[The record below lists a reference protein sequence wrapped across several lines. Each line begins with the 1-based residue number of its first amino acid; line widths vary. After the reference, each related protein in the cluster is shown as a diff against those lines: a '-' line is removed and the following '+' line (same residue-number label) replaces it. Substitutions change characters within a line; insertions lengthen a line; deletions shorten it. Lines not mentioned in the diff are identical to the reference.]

1 MSAVTQQV
9 PLYRVSVLAT
19 GFARMWRAWRVLL
32 PVVIV
37 NALVQGILLL
47 PGALPYLTVTFVL
60 TALLS
65 FVVLVASFGL
75 IAAAMLQ
82 AVQGPVSAGAAF
94 DTLRERT
101 PPLLAWSFGLV
112 LVTIL
117 GFALYVV
124 PGFIVLALT
133 PYLLLA
139 VIDGQRNPI
148 TSNFRTIGARWG
160 RWLITVALMG
170 VICFVMWFLSA
181 LDGFFVTGAPGAM
194 IAWTVLG
201 LVAAWFTCSWALVY
215 RSVNPRIGVPQDT

>member
-1 MSAVTQQV
+1 MSTDSQQAS
-9 PLYRVSVLAT
+9 LYRVSVLVT

-37 NALVQGILLL
+37 NAVVQGILLL
-47 PGALPYLTVTFVL
+47 SGVLPYLTIVFVL

-65 FVVLVASFGL
+65 FVILVASFGL

-82 AVQGPVSAGAAF
+82 AVQGPVSAGAAI
-94 DTLRERT
+94 DTLRART
-101 PPLLAWSFGLV
+101 WPLLAWSLGLV
-112 LVTIL
+112 LVAIA

-139 VIDGQRNPI
+139 VVDGKRNPLAV
-148 TSNFRTIGARWG
+148 NFRTIGARWG
-160 RWLITVALMG
+160 RWLITVVLMG

-194 IAWTVLG
+194 IAWLVLG
-201 LVAAWFTCSWALVY
+201 LVSAWFTCAWALIY
-215 RSVNPRIGVPQDT
+215 RSVNPR

>member
-1 MSAVTQQV
+1 MTTDTSSA

-19 GFARMWRAWRVLL
+19 GFARMWRAWRLLL

-47 PGALPYLTVTFVL
+47 SGVLPYLTIVFVF

-65 FVVLVASFGL
+65 FVILVASFGL

-82 AVQGPVSAGAAF
+82 AAEGPVSAGVAI
-94 DTLRERT
+94 DILRART
-101 PPLLAWSFGLV
+101 WPLLAWSLGLV
-112 LVTIL
+112 LVAIA

-139 VIDGQRNPI
+139 VIDGQRNPLA
-148 TSNFRTIGARWG
+148 TNFKTIGARWG
-160 RWLITVALMG
+160 RWLITVVLMG
-170 VICFVMWFLSA
+170 VICFIMWFLSA
-181 LDGFFVTGAPGAM
+181 LDGFFVTGAPGAI
-194 IAWTVLG
+194 IAWRVLG
-201 LVAAWFTCSWALVY
+201 LVSAWFTCAWALVY
-215 RSVNPRIGVPQDT
+215 RSVNPR

>member
-1 MSAVTQQV
+1 MSTDTQQAS
-9 PLYRVSVLAT
+9 LYRVSVLAI

-37 NALVQGILLL
+37 NAVVQGVLLL
-47 PGALPYLTVTFVL
+47 AGVLPYLTVVFVL

-65 FVVLVASFGL
+65 FVVLVVSFGL

-82 AVQGPVSAGAAF
+82 AAEGPVSAGAAI
-94 DTLRERT
+94 DTLRART
-101 PPLLAWSFGLV
+101 WPLLAWSLGLV
-112 LVTIL
+112 LVAIA

-124 PGFIVLALT
+124 PGFIILALT

-139 VIDGQRNPI
+139 VVDGQRNPLAV
-148 TSNFRTIGARWG
+148 NFRTIGARWG
-160 RWLITVALMG
+160 RWLITVVLMG

-194 IAWTVLG
+194 IAWLLLG
-201 LVAAWFTCSWALVY
+201 LVSAWFVCAWALVY
-215 RSVNPRIGVPQDT
+215 RSVNPR

>member
-1 MSAVTQQV
+1 
-9 PLYRVSVLAT
+9 
-19 GFARMWRAWRVLL
+19 MWRAWRVLL

-47 PGALPYLTVTFVL
+47 SGVLPYLTIVFVL

-82 AVQGPVSAGAAF
+82 AVEGPVSAGAAV
-94 DTLRERT
+94 DTLRDRT
-101 PPLLAWSFGLV
+101 WPLLAWSLGLV
-112 LVTIL
+112 LVAIA

-148 TSNFRTIGARWG
+148 AVNFRTIGARWG
-160 RWLITVALMG
+160 RWLITVMIMG
-170 VICFVMWFLSA
+170 VICFIMWFLSA
-181 LDGFFVTGAPGAM
+181 LDGFFVTGAPGAI
-194 IAWTVLG
+194 IAWLVLG
-201 LVAAWFTCSWALVY
+201 FVSAWFTSAWALIY
-215 RSVNPRIGVPQDT
+215 RSVNPR

>member
-1 MSAVTQQV
+1 MSTDTQQAS
-9 PLYRVSVLAT
+9 LYRVSVLVT

-37 NALVQGILLL
+37 NAVVQGILLL
-47 PGALPYLTVTFVL
+47 SGVLPYLTVVFVL

-65 FVVLVASFGL
+65 FVILVASFGL

-82 AVQGPVSAGAAF
+82 AVEGPVSAGAAI
-94 DTLRERT
+94 DTLRART
-101 PPLLAWSFGLV
+101 WPLLAWSLGLV
-112 LVTIL
+112 IVAIV

-139 VIDGQRNPI
+139 VVDGKRNPLAV
-148 TSNFRTIGARWG
+148 NFRTLGARWG
-160 RWLITVALMG
+160 RWLVTVVLMG

-194 IAWTVLG
+194 IAWLLLG
-201 LVAAWFTCSWALVY
+201 LFSAWFTCAWALIY
-215 RSVNPRIGVPQDT
+215 RSVNLR

>member
-1 MSAVTQQV
+1 MSTTTERA
-9 PLYRVSVLAT
+9 PLYRASVLAT
-19 GFARMWRAWRVLL
+19 GFARMWRAWRLLL

-47 PGALPYLTVTFVL
+47 SGVLPYLTIVFAF

-65 FVVLVASFGL
+65 FVILVASFGL

-82 AVQGPVSAGAAF
+82 AVEGPVSAGAAV
-94 DTLRERT
+94 DTLRDRT
-101 PPLLAWSFGLV
+101 WPLLAWSLGLV
-112 LVTIL
+112 LVAIA

-148 TSNFRTIGARWG
+148 AVNFRTIGARWG
-160 RWLITVALMG
+160 RWLITVMIMG
-170 VICFVMWFLSA
+170 VICFIMWFLSA
-181 LDGFFVTGAPGAM
+181 LDGFFVTGAPGAI
-194 IAWTVLG
+194 IAWLVLG
-201 LVAAWFTCSWALVY
+201 FVSAWFTCAWALIY
-215 RSVNPRIGVPQDT
+215 RSVNPR

>member
-1 MSAVTQQV
+1 MSTDTQQT

-37 NALVQGILLL
+37 NALVQGVLLL
-47 PGALPYLTVTFVL
+47 SGVLPYLTVIFVL

-65 FVVLVASFGL
+65 FVILVASFGL

-82 AVQGPVSAGAAF
+82 AAEGPVSAGAAI
-94 DTLRERT
+94 DTLRART
-101 PPLLAWSFGLV
+101 WPLLAWSLGLV
-112 LVTIL
+112 LVAIA

-139 VIDGQRNPI
+139 VVDGQRNPLAV
-148 TSNFRTIGARWG
+148 NFRTIGARWG
-160 RWLITVALMG
+160 RWLITVVLMG

-194 IAWTVLG
+194 IAWLVLG
-201 LVAAWFTCSWALVY
+201 LVSAWFVCAWALVY
-215 RSVNPRIGVPQDT
+215 RSVNPR

>member
-1 MSAVTQQV
+1 MSTDSQQAS
-9 PLYRVSVLAT
+9 LYRVSVLVT

-37 NALVQGILLL
+37 NAVVQGILLL
-47 PGALPYLTVTFVL
+47 SGVLPYLTIVFVL

-65 FVVLVASFGL
+65 FVILVASFGL

-82 AVQGPVSAGAAF
+82 AVQGPVSAGAAI
-94 DTLRERT
+94 DTLRART
-101 PPLLAWSFGLV
+101 WPLLAWSLGLV
-112 LVTIL
+112 LVAIA

-139 VIDGQRNPI
+139 VVDGKRNPLAV
-148 TSNFRTIGARWG
+148 NFRTIGARWG
-160 RWLITVALMG
+160 RWLITVVLMG

-181 LDGFFVTGAPGAM
+181 LDGFFVTGAPGAI
-194 IAWTVLG
+194 IAWLVLG
-201 LVAAWFTCSWALVY
+201 LVSAWFTCAWALVY
-215 RSVNPRIGVPQDT
+215 RSVNPR

>member
-1 MSAVTQQV
+1 MSTDTQQAS
-9 PLYRVSVLAT
+9 LYRVSVLVT

-37 NALVQGILLL
+37 NAVVQGILLL
-47 PGALPYLTVTFVL
+47 SGVLPYLTVVFVL

-65 FVVLVASFGL
+65 FVILVASFGL

-82 AVQGPVSAGAAF
+82 AVEGPVSAGAAI
-94 DTLRERT
+94 DTLRART
-101 PPLLAWSFGLV
+101 WPLLAWSLGLV
-112 LVTIL
+112 IVAIA

-139 VIDGQRNPI
+139 VVDGKRNPLAI
-148 TSNFRTIGARWG
+148 NFRTLGARWG
-160 RWLITVALMG
+160 RWLVTVVLMG

-194 IAWTVLG
+194 IAWLLLG
-201 LVAAWFTCSWALVY
+201 LVSAWFTCAWALIY
-215 RSVNPRIGVPQDT
+215 RSVNLR

>member
-1 MSAVTQQV
+1 MSTDIQQAS
-9 PLYRVSVLAT
+9 LYRVSVLVT
-19 GFARMWRAWRVLL
+19 GFARMWRAWRLLL

-37 NALVQGILLL
+37 NAVVQGILLL
-47 PGALPYLTVTFVL
+47 SGVLPYLTIVFAL

-65 FVVLVASFGL
+65 FVILVASFGL

-82 AVQGPVSAGAAF
+82 AVEGPVSAGAAI
-94 DTLRERT
+94 DTLRART
-101 PPLLAWSFGLV
+101 WPLLAWSLGLV
-112 LVTIL
+112 LVAIL

-139 VIDGQRNPI
+139 VVDGQRNPLAV
-148 TSNFRTIGARWG
+148 NFRTIGARWG
-160 RWLITVALMG
+160 RWLITVVIMG

-194 IAWTVLG
+194 IAWLVLG
-201 LVAAWFTCSWALVY
+201 LVSAWFTCAWALVY
-215 RSVNPRIGVPQDT
+215 RSVNSR

>member
-1 MSAVTQQV
+1 MSTDTQQAS
-9 PLYRVSVLAT
+9 LYRVSVLVT

-37 NALVQGILLL
+37 NAVVQGILLL
-47 PGALPYLTVTFVL
+47 SGVLPYLTIVFVL

-65 FVVLVASFGL
+65 FVILVTSFGL
-75 IAAAMLQ
+75 IAAALLQ
-82 AVQGPVSAGAAF
+82 AVEGPVSAGAAI
-94 DTLRERT
+94 DTLRART
-101 PPLLAWSFGLV
+101 WPLLAWSLGLV
-112 LVTIL
+112 LVAIA

-139 VIDGQRNPI
+139 VVDGKRNPLAI
-148 TSNFRTIGARWG
+148 NFRTLGARWG
-160 RWLITVALMG
+160 RWLVTVVLMG

-194 IAWTVLG
+194 IAWLVLG
-201 LVAAWFTCSWALVY
+201 LVSAWFTCAWALVY
-215 RSVNPRIGVPQDT
+215 RSVNPSA